1 MQISTKYYIGLN
13 DQVTNTQ
20 LIPTAAARDIIL
32 QNLFAAGFQYATV
45 TESIGAYKYAGGVNA
60 GKICR
65 EPGLLVEVIESTGAT
80 IRNRGARAQFVQAI
94 KAALN
99 QESIGIRF
107 VPCLFRCR

>member
-13 DQVTNTQ
+13 DQVTNSQ
-20 LIPTAAARDIIL
+20 IIPTAAARDIIL
-32 QNLFAAGFQYATV
+32 QHLFAAGFQYATV

-60 GKICR
+60 GKIAR
-65 EPGLLVEVIESTGAT
+65 ENGICVEVIESLYKT
-80 IRNRGARAQFVQAI
+80 IGHRAARAAFIGSI
-94 KAALN
+94 KQALN

>member
-20 LIPTAAARDIIL
+20 NIPTAAARDIIL

-60 GKICR
+60 GTICR
-65 EPGLLVEVIESTGAT
+65 ESGICVEVIESLHKT
-80 IRNRGARAQFVQAI
+80 IGHRAARSAFIGSI

-99 QESIGIRF
+99 QETIGIRF